1 MMTNGVLNEVRID
14 LGRVRLAGNLVITA
28 PSKGIVIFSH
38 GSGSSRLS
46 PRNNFV
52 ARQLNEEQFST
63 LLLDLLTPEED
74 LNYSNRFDIELL
86 TERLSGA
93 TEWIKNNPDLVR
105 MRVGYFGG
113 STGAASALKAAAL
126 LRDEVHALVL
136 RGGRTDLAGKEELT
150 QVLAP
155 TLMIVGERDE
165 TVLQLN
171 QESYRHLNCEK
182 SLVVIP
188 GASHLFEEAGAL
200 EQVTQI
206 ASDWFL
212 KHLSEENE

>member
-1 MMTNGVLNEVRID
+1 MKTIYAV
-14 LGRVRLAGNLVITA
+14 
-28 PSKGIVIFSH
+28 
-38 GSGSSRLS
+38 
-46 PRNNFV
+46 
-52 ARQLNEEQFST
+52 
-63 LLLDLLTPEED
+63 ED
-74 LNYSNRFDIELL
+74 SFPLKMEF
-86 TERLSGA
+86 
-93 TEWIKNNPDLVR
+93 KNNPDLVR
-105 MRVGYFGG
+105 MRVGSFGG
-113 STGAASALKAAAL
+113 STGAASALKAAAHL
-126 LRDEVHALVL
+126 KDEVHALVL
-136 RGGRTDLAGKEELT
+136 RGGRTDLAGKEELK

>member
-1 MMTNGVLNEVRID
+1 MTNGVINEVRID
-14 LGRVRLAGNLVITA
+14 LGRVKLAGNLVITA
-28 PSKGIVIFSH
+28 PSRGFVLFSH

-52 ARQLNEEQFST
+52 ASQLNEQHFST

-74 LNYSNRFDIELL
+74 LHYSNRFDIELL
-86 TERLSGA
+86 TERLIGA
-93 TEWIKNNPDLVR
+93 THWIRNSPDLGR
-105 MRVGYFGG
+105 MKIGYFGG
-113 STGAASALKAAAL
+113 STGAASALKAAA
-126 LRDEVHALVL
+126 RMQGEVHALVL
-136 RGGRTDLAGKEELT
+136 RGGRSDLAGKEELE

-171 QESYRHLNCEK
+171 EEAYRHLNCEK

-200 EQVTQI
+200 EQVAEI

-212 KHLSEENE
+212 THLSEENE